1 MCGLLSFIRA
11 IVGEFPAVTK
21 RRRMSDDNASS
32 VKVAIDLSY
41 DELMT
46 EKVFTHI

>member
-1 MCGLLSFIRA
+1 MIKYLCEE
-11 IVGEFPAVTK
+11 IVGESSVATK

-46 EKVFTHI
+46 EKVCIHLY